1 MKRWTRRS
9 VAAGLVVLVVVLA
22 VMSVYVWRHRKLAR
36 AAAQAPAIPVAVV
49 NPADTATATLT
60 WTAPTTRIDGTPLTN
75 ILGYRIVYGKA
86 PRAYTASM
94 GVTGADNLS
103 ATVSGLAWDQTWYFA
118 VIAVDDVGRESA
130 PSSEVSKF
138 TRR

>member
-1 MKRWTRRS
+1 
-9 VAAGLVVLVVVLA
+9 
-22 VMSVYVWRHRKLAR
+22 
-36 AAAQAPAIPVAVV
+36 
-49 NPADTATATLT
+49 
-60 WTAPTTRIDGTPLTN
+60 
-75 ILGYRIVYGKA
+75 
-86 PRAYTASM
+86 M
-94 GVTGADNLS
+94 GVTSADNLS